1 MCVNSLQISEF
12 ILNVCFPFGGEAD
25 YHIWCRII
33 DWLLVLSR
41 VYGSLHEI
49 KLCIDIV
56 TQGFLPKLWNIFFTK
71 SWNF

>member
-12 ILNVCFPFGGEAD
+12 ILNVCFPFGGEGD
-25 YHIWCRII
+25 YHIGCGII
-33 DWLLVLSR
+33 DWLLVLNR

-56 TQGFLPKLWNIFFTK
+56 ASGFSPKLWNIFFTK
-71 SWNF
+71 S